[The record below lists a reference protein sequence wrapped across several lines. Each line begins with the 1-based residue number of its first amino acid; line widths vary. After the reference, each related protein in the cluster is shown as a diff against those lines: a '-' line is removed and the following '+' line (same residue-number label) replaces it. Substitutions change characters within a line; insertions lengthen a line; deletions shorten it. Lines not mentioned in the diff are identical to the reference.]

1 MGHCLTE
8 SWLFSKHCKKVQ
20 IQTAWALVGLCFL
33 KNHSIL
39 SVDVRFILVYLKE
52 SRGCRWKVYRSNTID
67 NNQRYTYSISMH
79 FEGEQTPAFHLFI
92 SLCLKVDFVHPCLS
106 KSTEIV
112 KPSVLLSTLSVSSHV
127 SGLPLNT
134 YPLVMTQT
142 WHAQYA
148 RGIHLLTCHELF
160 SSPWQW
166 WKLGSCSSRND
177 IVSLVTEGTLITSG
191 KS

>member
-1 MGHCLTE
+1 
-8 SWLFSKHCKKVQ
+8 
-20 IQTAWALVGLCFL
+20 
-33 KNHSIL
+33 
-39 SVDVRFILVYLKE
+39 
-52 SRGCRWKVYRSNTID
+52 
-67 NNQRYTYSISMH
+67 MH

-142 WHAQYA
+142 
-148 RGIHLLTCHELF
+148 
-160 SSPWQW
+160 
-166 WKLGSCSSRND
+166 
-177 IVSLVTEGTLITSG
+177 
-191 KS
+191 